1 MMSLFQQK
9 KLERLQANK
18 EQGQQF
24 LSENAKREGVITL
37 PSGLQYEVVKMGE
50 GSKPVITD
58 KVKVHYKGTLID
70 GKEFD
75 SSYKRGTPLEFRVN
89 GVIKGWVEALLLM
102 PAGSIWKLYM
112 PSELAYGDQQAGPL
126 ITPGSTLVFDVELLE
141 VK

>member
-1 MMSLFQQK
+1 MSLFQQK
-9 KLERLQANK
+9 KQERLAATK
-18 EQGQQF
+18 EAGKKF
-24 LSENAKREGVITL
+24 LEENAQREGVISL

-50 GSKPVITD
+50 GPKPTITD

-75 SSYKRGTPLEFRVN
+75 SSYKRGMPLEFRVN

-102 PAGSIWKLYM
+102 PAGSIWKLYL
-112 PSELAYGDQQAGPL
+112 PSDIAYGDQQAGPL
-126 ITPGSTLVFDVELLE
+126 IAPGSTLVFDVELLE